1 MNKEAK
7 KFMID
12 TLKSKGKLDIDKI
25 AKESNVSSRSV
36 YRYLKSEN
44 QGIASKIED
53 EIIVQFILNSTE
65 EEDDK
70 FLDLMKKM

>member
-7 KFMID
+7 AFIID
-12 TLKSKGKLDIDKI
+12 TLKQKGKLNIDEI
-25 AKESNVSSRSV
+25 ANNAEVSTRSV

-44 QGIASKIED
+44 QGIVHKIED
-53 EIIVQFILNSTE
+53 AIIIQFILNSTE

-70 FLDLMKKM
+70 FIDLMKKM